1 MTEFEKCIEKTIR
14 QYNDSKKIKK
24 HKKDKEKILA
34 CKDIK
39 ELLKLRK
46 KLGLID
52 WR

>member
-1 MTEFEKCIEKTIR
+1 MTELEKCIDFTLR
-14 QYNDSKKIKK
+14 QYNSNKKIKK